1 MSTGQHDTTAFDAAL
16 RTVTLAEDPVA
27 LFGPL
32 PAGGGDVPRAAT
44 AEYRR
49 LARLVHPDPAPGGRR
64 TEAASAFTRLTG
76 LWSLYRDMVSGDLG
90 FDDLN
95 LVTRTRGYRV
105 AAGRMARG
113 DVADLYPVR
122 YREGTW
128 HDAVLKL
135 PRSQRD
141 NDLMEAEATAL
152 RRLREKGHEHYRA
165 FVPELVESFKH
176 RDAATGVERRANIL
190 GRLHGFHTLADVRR
204 AYPQGIDPRDA
215 AWMWRRLLVSVGN
228 AARAGVVH
236 GAVVPEHVLIHP
248 AEHGLVLVD
257 WCYSV
262 TARTPRTA
270 PHVPAMVPG
279 REELYPPEVAA
290 RRPALPQTDI
300 HMATRCIE
308 FVSGGHLPRELRS
321 FARGCTLPAPE
332 RRPRDGFALLC
343 ELDDV
348 LERLF
353 GPRRFRPFHMPEPT
367 PPTAPVP

>member
-1 MSTGQHDTTAFDAAL
+1 MSTGEHDTAAFDAAL

-32 PAGGGDVPRAAT
+32 PTGGADVPRAAT

-76 LWSLYRDMVSGDLG
+76 LWSLYRDMVAGDLG
-90 FDDLN
+90 FDDLT

-122 YREGTW
+122 YRKGTW

-152 RRLREKGHEHYRA
+152 RRVREKGHERYRA
-165 FVPELVESFKH
+165 FVPALVESFKH
-176 RDAATGVERRANIL
+176 RDAATGVERHANVL

-215 AWMWRRLLVSVGN
+215 AWMWRRLLVAVAN

-262 TARTPRTA
+262 TAHTPRTA
-270 PHVPAMVPG
+270 PHIPAMVPG
-279 REELYPPEVAA
+279 REDLYPPEVAA

-300 HMATRCIE
+300 YMATRCIE
-308 FVSGGHLPRELRS
+308 FVSGGRLPRELRS

-353 GPRRFRPFHMPEPT
+353 GPRRFRPFHMPEPD
-367 PPTAPVP
+367 PPTAPAF